1 MEAPARLQDPVVLVH
16 PYQPAKLEHFHP
28 PLARTPC
35 QYEEPDNPPLLASID
50 PLHEAHTC
58 GVVGSSE
65 VGIGVSS
72 RDDGLLRG

>member
-1 MEAPARLQDPVVLVH
+1 MANPPRCPDRCQRGRLLASVEGPARLQDPAV
-16 PYQPAKLEHFHP
+16 K
-28 PLARTPC
+28 
-35 QYEEPDNPPLLASID
+35 PDNPPLLASID

-72 RDDGLLRG
+72 KDDGLLWG